1 MQDALV
7 QFQEGTM
14 LKAETDGHIE
24 LYGLDNG
31 QTACQD
37 IQVGDLVRTG
47 SNRFPHYAVIALYD
61 DMAWVRDVQSGA
73 YGMTSLNLCRKVQGE
88 A

>member
-1 MQDALV
+1 
-7 QFQEGTM
+7 M
-14 LKAETDGHIE
+14 LKTETSSHIE
-24 LYGLDNG
+24 LYGLDG
-31 QTACQD
+31 GEPSSQE

-61 DMAWVRDVQSGA
+61 DMAWVRDVQTGA
-73 YGMTSLNLCRKVQGE
+73 YGMTSLSLCRKVQGE

>member
-1 MQDALV
+1 MQVADV

-14 LKAETDGHIE
+14 LKTEPTGHIE
-24 LYGLDNG
+24 LYGLENG
-31 QTACQD
+31 QTACQE

-61 DMAWVRDVQSGA
+61 EMAWVRDVQTGA
-73 YGMTSLNLCRKVQGE
+73 YGMTSLTLCRKVQGE

>member
-1 MQDALV
+1 MQDADV

-14 LKAETDGHIE
+14 LKTEASGHID
-24 LYGLDNG
+24 LYGLDSG
-31 QTACQD
+31 EPCIQE

-61 DMAWVRDVQSGA
+61 DMAWVRDVQTGA
-73 YGMTSLNLCRKVQGE
+73 YGMTSLTLCRKVQGE

>member
-1 MQDALV
+1 
-7 QFQEGTM
+7 M
-14 LKAETDGHIE
+14 LKAEPNGHIE
-24 LYGLDNG
+24 LYGLENG
-31 QTACQD
+31 QTACQE

-61 DMAWVRDVQSGA
+61 DMAWVRDVQTGA